1 MNSSHLLNDLEQ
13 VSDMLRAL
21 LFSSFNRKIYL
32 TSETVIKMNDDACNN
47 AIYTA
52 RVATSWF
59 SLIMTVMIFQ
69 VVV

>member
-1 MNSSHLLNDLEQ
+1 MNSSHLLNDLER

-21 LFSSFNRKIYL
+21 VFSSFNRKIYL
-32 TSETVIKMNDDACNN
+32 TCETVIKMNDDACNN

-52 RVATSWF
+52 HVATSWF

-69 VVV
+69 VVF